1 MSRLQGSQNQKKG
14 LDNDL
19 LFLRRLEQ
27 EGHIVYTCD
36 ELTELL
42 DFFTCSDTFKSK

>member
-1 MSRLQGSQNQKKG
+1 
-14 LDNDL
+14 
-19 LFLRRLEQ
+19 
-27 EGHIVYTCD
+27 VYTCD